1 MIEATLKD
9 GILTIRVPWDAVG
22 TPCDYA
28 SRFPPLFFRHVSL
41 SRPVVIEGY
50 DAGKDTTVMIDV
62 AARVYPPRNH
72 RKKKRQ
78 P

>member
-28 SRFPPLFFRHVSL
+28 SPFPPLFFRHVSL
-41 SRPVVIEGY
+41 SRPVVLEGY
-50 DAGKDTTVMIDV
+50 EDSIVMVDV
-62 AARVYPPRNH
+62 AARVYPPRKRAKR
-72 RKKKRQ
+72 RKGQ